1 MTNRYE
7 PLTLND
13 QVVIDDVRLSVNV
26 IDNNEWNL
34 LIENVNG
41 ADSGKFL
48 CMVQIMPPQIKPV
61 ELIVAGNVY
70 L

>member
-13 QVVIDDVRLSVNV
+13 QVVTNNMRLSVNV
-26 IDNNEWNL
+26 IDNSEWNL
-34 LIENVNG
+34 LIDDVNG
-41 ADSGKFL
+41 ADSGKYL

-61 ELIVAGNVY
+61 ELIVAGNV
-70 L
+70 